1 MLQVTEPCSHA
12 DLQAQAE
19 RYLYSC
25 AASYLDITI
34 EHAGVPGL
42 MVGDCVEYQN
52 GIDYRDNVMVQKC
65 IVMEMSVSSLSPM
78 CMTQTKL
85 RII

>member
-1 MLQVTEPCSHA
+1 MRRVVDERAPLPKV
-12 DLQAQAE
+12 DLAV
-19 RYLYSC
+19 L
-25 AASYLDITI
+25 AAILSSSLDITI